1 MLENK
6 PDIRA
11 LILVGE
17 DEALVRMMLV
27 DVLDDAGFKV
37 MEAAHADEALH
48 ILAAA
53 PDVQVVVTDVEMPR
67 GSINGFELARR
78 VRDDRQD
85 IGVVIASGRVAPAPE
100 GLPEGTYF
108 VEKPVRPEKLLD
120 LIRALLREGREC
132 HERAL
137 VRGTEAWAQAVL
149 GYGRPTKSASFR
161 VRHASS
167 ASHL

>member
-1 MLENK
+1 MALGTKRIDPIPIEKLEKK

-11 LILVGE
+11 LILVVE

-27 DVLDDAGFKV
+27 DAGFKA

-53 PDVQVVVTDVEMPR
+53 PDVQVVVTDAEMPR

-85 IGVVIASGRVAPAPE
+85 IGVVIASGRVAPAP
-100 GLPEGTYF
+100 GHLPEGAYF
-108 VEKPVRPEKLLD
+108 VEKPVRPERLLE
-120 LIRALLREGREC
+120 LIRALLP
-132 HERAL
+132 
-137 VRGTEAWAQAVL
+137 QD
-149 GYGRPTKSASFR
+149 
-161 VRHASS
+161 
-167 ASHL
+167 